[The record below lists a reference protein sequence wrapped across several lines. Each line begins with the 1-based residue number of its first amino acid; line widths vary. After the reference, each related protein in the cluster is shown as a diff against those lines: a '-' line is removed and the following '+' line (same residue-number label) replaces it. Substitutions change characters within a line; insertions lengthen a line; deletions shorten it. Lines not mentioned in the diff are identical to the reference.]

1 MVCFDTD
8 FLVAVLRG
16 DDDAV
21 VKLKEYERIPV
32 AICTTP
38 ISACELFK
46 GAYSSSYPGQNVM
59 LVEEMLKN
67 LRLLDFKLTSC
78 GKAGEISNR
87 LRRTGKPASDM
98 DIMIAA
104 ITLSHDETL
113 ITRNIKH
120 FEGIPELRME
130 TW

>member
-1 MVCFDTD
+1 MVYLDTD
-8 FLVAVLRG
+8 FLVAVLRE
-16 DDDAV
+16 DEEAV
-21 VKLKEYERIPV
+21 MKLKEYERRPM

-46 GAYSSSYPGQNVM
+46 GAYNSSHPSRNVV
-59 LVEEMLKN
+59 LTGEMLEN
-67 LRLLDFKLTSC
+67 LPLLDFNFTGCK
-78 GKAGEISNR
+78 KAGEISVR
-87 LRRTGKPASDM
+87 LRRVGKPASDM
-98 DIMIAA
+98 DIMLSA

-120 FEGIPELRME
+120 FEGIPELRVE